1 MTSIPQ
7 IGDDVSL
14 SEYALNR
21 KKHLVRALP
30 NLVRATR
37 PSSTEHSFLKEL
49 GGALHGNEFTAFGVV
64 VL

>member
-14 SEYALNR
+14 LEYARNR
-21 KKHLVRALP
+21 KKRLVRVLP

-37 PSSTEHSFLKEL
+37 PSQNVHSFLKQWAARYT
-49 GGALHGNEFTAFGVV
+49 GTNSPRSAS
-64 VL
+64 